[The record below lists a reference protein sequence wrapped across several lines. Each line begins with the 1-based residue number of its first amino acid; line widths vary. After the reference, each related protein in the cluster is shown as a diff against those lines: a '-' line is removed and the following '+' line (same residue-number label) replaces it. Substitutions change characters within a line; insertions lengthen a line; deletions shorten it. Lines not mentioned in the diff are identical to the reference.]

1 MFAKCQALKGRWQL
15 GVVQTLVEEH
25 TKLQVHQ
32 TARQCCVVQ
41 TLVEVSAE
49 CQAKEGAWQSYVVQ
63 ALVESIAKFQVTEPG
78 RQKENFMIMVV
89 PEPHRRHHI

>member
-41 TLVEVSAE
+41 TLVEVSAQ
-49 CQAKEGAWQSYVVQ
+49 CQAMEAAWQSYVGQ

-78 RQKENFMIMVV
+78 RQNKKIMIMVV